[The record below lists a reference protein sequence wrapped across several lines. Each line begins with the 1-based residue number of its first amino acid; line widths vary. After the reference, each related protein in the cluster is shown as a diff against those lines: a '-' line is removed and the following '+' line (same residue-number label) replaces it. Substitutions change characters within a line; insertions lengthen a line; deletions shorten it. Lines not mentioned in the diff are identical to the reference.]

1 MLREAD
7 KICLTRAVGLHG
19 IPCRSDAMR
28 GVVERAL
35 RISAHDV
42 PVLILGESGTGKERF
57 ARAIHAASQRASGP
71 FVAQNCGAIPVEL
84 VESELFGH
92 VRGAFT
98 GATHDRQGRFVA
110 ADRGT
115 LFLDEIGDLPPAAQV
130 KVLRVVESGE
140 VTPVGASRP
149 VRFDTRLLAATNADL
164 SARVAAGTFRADLYH
179 RIAVGILHLPPL
191 RDRGVDI
198 EPLVRGVHEEV
209 CDELAPQ
216 PGFRPRPLTAAAV
229 ARLARHPWPGNLR
242 ELRNVLVRVVIWSP
256 GPEIEESDVALEL
269 GGAAHEGPR
278 DLLTRPLGQGF
289 RIDALKAELEAL
301 YIRRALAEAR
311 GNKAEAARLLGLGS
325 APTLTGRMKRYRMA

>member
-1 MLREAD
+1 MLREHDEEA
-7 KICLTRAVGLHG
+7 LTRAVGLHG
-19 IPCRSDAMR
+19 IPCRSERMR
-28 GVVERAL
+28 AVVERAV
-35 RISAHDV
+35 RIAGHDV

-57 ARAIHAASQRASGP
+57 ARAIHAASRRAAEP
-71 FVAQNCGAIPVEL
+71 FVAQNCGAIPFEL

-149 VRFDTRLLAATNADL
+149 VRFDTRILAATNADL
-164 SARVAAGTFRADLYH
+164 SARVASGSFRADLYH

-209 CDELAPQ
+209 CEELAVQ
-216 PGFRPRPLTAAAV
+216 PEFKPRQLTDAAV
-229 ARLARHPWPGNLR
+229 QRLARYPWPGNLR
-242 ELRNVLVRVVIWSP
+242 ELRNVLVRLVIWSP
-256 GPEIEESDVALEL
+256 GSEILESDVEHETGGETASVKPEL
-269 GGAAHEGPR
+269 LG
-278 DLLTRPLGQGF
+278 RPLGQGF
-289 RIDALKAELEAL
+289 QIDALKAELESH
-301 YIRRALAEAR
+301 YIRRALREAR

-325 APTLTGRMKRYRMA
+325 APTLTGRMRRYGIA